1 MIRGVV
7 QPVATVTQMRWAY
20 MSEFVAKGL
29 LNKKEKKFKG
39 LSEISFI
46 NS

>member
-1 MIRGVV
+1 
-7 QPVATVTQMRWAY
+7 
-20 MSEFVAKGL
+20 MSEFVAKGV

-46 NS
+46 SKFLAHDNDFPAF